1 MSHVFVSSL
10 HSGCLLK
17 TRPCAF
23 FPLFHSAGVGR
34 TGTFIV
40 IDSMIDMMHMEQRLD
55 VFGFVSR
62 IREQRC
68 QLIQTDVSVDPS
80 RPVVP
85 RADSSTRSLRNK
97 PRTQEKK
104 KKTTNP

>member
-1 MSHVFVSSL
+1 MMLLCRCALHRHSAPGASYYVLCLDWHTHTQSVFFTNETVW
-10 HSGCLLK
+10 LL
-17 TRPCAF
+17 
-23 FPLFHSAGVGR
+23 LFHSAGVGR

-40 IDSMIDMMHMEQRLD
+40 IDSMIDMMHMEQRVD

-80 RPVVP
+80 RPVVSRP
-85 RADSSTRSLRNK
+85 DS
-97 PRTQEKK
+97 
-104 KKTTNP
+104 

>member
-1 MSHVFVSSL
+1 MFVSL
-10 HSGCLLK
+10 HLSVCHRRDLEPCCFFLSFFYLLL
-17 TRPCAF
+17 
-23 FPLFHSAGVGR
+23 LFSCSAGVGR

-40 IDSMIDMMHMEQRLD
+40 IDSMIDMMHMEQRVD

-68 QLIQTDVSVDPS
+68 QLIQTDVSVDPL

-85 RADSSTRSLRNK
+85 GA
-97 PRTQEKK
+97 
-104 KKTTNP
+104 

>member
-1 MSHVFVSSL
+1 M
-10 HSGCLLK
+10 
-17 TRPCAF
+17 
-23 FPLFHSAGVGR
+23 GR

-40 IDSMIDMMHMEQRLD
+40 IDSMIDMMHMEQRVD

-68 QLIQTDVSVDPS
+68 QLIQTDVSVDPF

-85 RADSSTRSLRNK
+85 WTDSSTRSLSSRHKQAEDAENSRACDAK
-97 PRTQEKK
+97 IVG
-104 KKTTNP
+104 NSLAN